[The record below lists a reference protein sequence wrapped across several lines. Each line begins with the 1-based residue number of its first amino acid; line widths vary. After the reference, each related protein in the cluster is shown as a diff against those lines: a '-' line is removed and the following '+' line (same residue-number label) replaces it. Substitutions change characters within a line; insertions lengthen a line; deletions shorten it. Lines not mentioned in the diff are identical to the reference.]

1 MGAFVRALRPALLLL
16 LGLTAP
22 TSSFAGEVLAE
33 FDIGKDAAAVI
44 IPVTIRGR
52 SYPFLVDT
60 GSTYS
65 VFDTSL
71 RPLLGEKAEGKNLS
85 TPNGAARFEFTMPP
99 AAFVGSLPLAK
110 DRPVMV
116 LDLKPTSEALG
127 LEIKGCLGMDFL
139 SQYVVRIDFDQGRLA
154 LSRTPGRD
162 AGQAVPLQIGG
173 GRAFVEAN
181 VFGTGPANSF
191 LIDTGDIGLG
201 SGRLTGSTFR
211 LLNELGKLSRD
222 GVSKV
227 ETGGGRMEVKQGFVE
242 SLTIGAFEHRRLN
255 FGDARD
261 ADSLGLGFW
270 ARYTPTFDFPGK
282 VVYMKASERHRV
294 TDTPA
299 ASGLGLVKREGR
311 VIVEGIQEGSP
322 AAKAGIVKGDEVL
335 SIDDRKAGECA
346 IIVLGRLLRGEG
358 RTVRIEV
365 RHGEVVREVAVRLD
379 LAWRTAKQGP

>member
-1 MGAFVRALRPALLLL
+1 
-16 LGLTAP
+16 
-22 TSSFAGEVLAE
+22 
-33 FDIGKDAAAVI
+33 
-44 IPVTIRGR
+44 
-52 SYPFLVDT
+52 
-60 GSTYS
+60 
-65 VFDTSL
+65 
-71 RPLLGEKAEGKNLS
+71 
-85 TPNGAARFEFTMPP
+85 MPP

-242 SLTIGAFEHRRLN
+242 SLTIGPSNTAGSILAMRGMPTPWVWAF
-255 FGDARD
+255 
-261 ADSLGLGFW
+261 GL
-270 ARYTPTFDFPGK
+270 ATPPRST
-282 VVYMKASERHRV
+282 
-294 TDTPA
+294 
-299 ASGLGLVKREGR
+299 
-311 VIVEGIQEGSP
+311 SP
-322 AAKAGIVKGDEVL
+322 AK
-335 SIDDRKAGECA
+335 SS
-346 IIVLGRLLRGEG
+346 
-358 RTVRIEV
+358 T
-365 RHGEVVREVAVRLD
+365 
-379 LAWRTAKQGP
+379 